1 LEDIKKD
8 ILWRVYLVYFIML
21 VFSLAIIARIFYIQY
36 KQGDELRAMA
46 QTQELRMTDLLASRG
61 NILSADGT
69 MLAASV
75 PMFELRMDLS
85 LPTITDEIFN
95 AKVDSLAD
103 GFASILGNKTKIQYK
118 ASLIK
123 ARKDNNRYLLI
134 ARKVSY
140 DQLKQV
146 RKLPIVR
153 MGRFKGGLIAE
164 QSTQRILPYGNLA
177 QRTIGYEIKEE
188 NLFVGLEGA
197 YSDALTGKDGKQLQR
212 RINAGDWIPIHN
224 ESEVEP
230 KNGLDIVTTIDINLQ
245 DVAENALLRLLQA
258 NEANMGCVIVMDV
271 QTGYIK
277 AIANLK
283 QNKKTG
289 IYEESYNYSI
299 AELIEPGSTFKLP
312 NIMVAIEDGHV
323 NLSDVV
329 VTGNGFEVIHGMAV
343 RDVHQIRDGVV
354 TVRDVFEQS
363 SNVGMA
369 KIINRCF
376 ENRPSVYV
384 DRLYSMSLNQPLGI
398 EIAGEGKPFIKHPSN
413 KNLWWKTSLTALS
426 FGYEL
431 QVTPLQLLTFYNA
444 VANNGVMMKPIFVKE
459 IREGS
464 LVKQKFDTVV
474 INPQIASPSTIATAK
489 ILLEGVV
496 KNGTAKSIFKD
507 SPYTAAGKTGT
518 AKLVENGQYTRKYNA
533 SFVGYFPA
541 DNPKYSCIVV
551 INKPNAGAYYG
562 GTVSAPVFKEIAD
575 KVYATSISLNYE
587 PPPDTNKVV
596 YPVFT
601 YPAMSKE
608 ITTIYSDLNIPAIG
622 KTQQAEWAITKQ
634 QPFAIAIDT
643 IAEPLGSM
651 PNLLGMKP
659 REAVYML
666 EEMGL
671 KTSLSGKG
679 MVVAQS
685 LPKGSTIT
693 AGETVDL
700 TLSMNFETRN
710 EETARHIVPG
720 GSN

>member
-1 LEDIKKD
+1 VEDVKKD
-8 ILWRVYLVYFIML
+8 ILWRVYLVYFVML
-21 VFSLAIIARIFYIQY
+21 VFSLMIIARIFYIQY
-36 KQGDELRAMA
+36 QQGDELRAMA
-46 QTQELRMTDLLASRG
+46 QTQELRMADLVASRG
-61 NILSADGT
+61 NILTSDGN

-75 PMFELRMDLS
+75 PVFELRMDLT

-103 GFASILGNKTKIQYK
+103 GFAKILKNQTKIQYK
-118 ASLIK
+118 AGLIK
-123 ARKDNNRYLLI
+123 ARQDNNRYFLV
-134 ARKVSY
+134 ARKASY
-140 DQLKQV
+140 EQLKAV

-177 QRTIGYEIKEE
+177 QRTIGYEIKDE
-188 NLFVGLEGA
+188 NLYVGLEGA
-197 YSDALTGKDGKQLQR
+197 YTDALTGKDGKQLQR
-212 RINAGDWIPIHN
+212 RINAGDWIPIHD

-230 KNGLDIVTTIDINLQ
+230 KDGLDIVTTIDINLQ

-258 NEANMGCVIVMDV
+258 NEANMGCVIVMEV

-283 QNKKTG
+283 QNQKTG
-289 IYEESYNYSI
+289 VYEESYNYSI

-312 NIMVAIEDGHV
+312 NIMVAIEDGNV
-323 NLSDVV
+323 KLSDVV
-329 VTGNGFEVIHGMAV
+329 ITGNGMEVIHGMTV
-343 RDVHQIRDGVV
+343 RDVHQIKDGVV

-376 ENRPSVYV
+376 ENRPSTYV

-398 EIAGEGKPFIKHPSN
+398 EIAGEGKPFIKHPSD
-413 KNLWWKTSLTALS
+413 KRLWWKTSLTALS

-431 QVTPLQLLTFYNA
+431 QITPLQILTFYNA
-444 VANNGVMMKPIFVKE
+444 VANNGMMMKPIFVKE

-464 LVKQKFDTVV
+464 IVKQRFDTVV

-507 SPYTAAGKTGT
+507 SPYHAAGKTGT
-518 AKLVENGQYTRKYNA
+518 AKLVEDGQYTRKYNA

-541 DNPKYSCIVV
+541 DKPKYSCIVV
-551 INKPNAGAYYG
+551 INKPNKGAIYG
-562 GTVSAPVFKEIAD
+562 GVVAAPVFKEIAD
-575 KVYATSISLNYE
+575 KVYATSISLDYE
-587 PPPDTNKVV
+587 PLPDTNKVV
-596 YPVFT
+596 YPVFS
-601 YPAMSKE
+601 YPAMSEE
-608 ITTIYSDLNIPAIG
+608 ITTIYSDLKIPAIG
-622 KTQQAEWAITKQ
+622 KTHQAEWAITEQK
-634 QPFAIAIDT
+634 PFAIVVDT
-643 IAEPLGSM
+643 IAEPYGSM
-651 PNLLGMKP
+651 PDVLGMKP
-659 REAVYML
+659 REAVFMI

-671 KTSLSGKG
+671 RASLSGKG

-685 LPKGSTIT
+685 LPKGSVVTP
-693 AGETVDL
+693 GELVNL
-700 TLSMNFETRN
+700 KLAMNFEPINEDTTRH
-710 EETARHIVPG
+710 TLPG